1 MRGGASPGHPRTRSL
16 VAVGDIAQCP
26 GNAAI
31 TAALV
36 DGLPGTIAAL
46 GDTVYENGTP
56 EEYATCYEPTW
67 GRHKARTRPAVG
79 NHEYRTPGASG
90 YFSYFG
96 AAAGEP
102 GKGYYSYTLGAWHV
116 VALNTNCAEIG
127 GCEPGSAQERWLRA
141 DLAAHPARCTV
152 AYMHHPAFSSGNTHG
167 GSPSV
172 RPLLRALQDEGVEL
186 ILSGHDHD
194 YERFAP
200 QTVEGAANPA
210 GVRQFVVGTGGASLR
225 EFAPQPAAQ
234 QRGADRGR
242 LRRAVPEAARDRIRL
257 AVRAAARQFRGRC
270 GHRRLPLSAAR
281 WSGRLHR
288 EHPPATRQP
297 HLRRSPRHQ
306 GDSHMPEAVI
316 VDAVRTPIGRA
327 FKGQLAGLRPD
338 DTGAFVVDSLLER
351 NPEVSPESV
360 EELIAGCGLPQGLQA
375 FNIGRIMV
383 LLSERLPDSVNGVTV
398 SRYCASSLESIREA
412 ANAIR
417 AGEGDTYIAAGV
429 EWVSRYNERQEAAG
443 VADQNEKL
451 QGNNGQPN
459 AYIAMGLTA
468 ENVADKWEVSR
479 ADMDKYAQRSQELAV
494 ASQESGFFDREI
506 VPVTLPD
513 GTMVAKDEGPRAS
526 STLEK
531 LAELKP
537 AFREDGK
544 VTAGNSCPLNDGAA
558 AVLLMSDARAK
569 ELGLTPRARIV
580 ASATAALEPELMGVA
595 PIGAIKKVLDRAG
608 MKIDDVDVVELNE
621 AFAAQVIPIMSE
633 CDIPLEKLNPH
644 GGAIALGH
652 PFGMTGA
659 RIMTTLLNGLET
671 DDKTIGLE
679 TMCVAGGQGHAMI
692 VERLN

>member
-1 MRGGASPGHPRTRSL
+1 
-16 VAVGDIAQCP
+16 
-26 GNAAI
+26 
-31 TAALV
+31 
-36 DGLPGTIAAL
+36 
-46 GDTVYENGTP
+46 
-56 EEYATCYEPTW
+56 
-67 GRHKARTRPAVG
+67 
-79 NHEYRTPGASG
+79 
-90 YFSYFG
+90 
-96 AAAGEP
+96 
-102 GKGYYSYTLGAWHV
+102 
-116 VALNTNCAEIG
+116 
-127 GCEPGSAQERWLRA
+127 
-141 DLAAHPARCTV
+141 
-152 AYMHHPAFSSGNTHG
+152 
-167 GSPSV
+167 
-172 RPLLRALQDEGVEL
+172 
-186 ILSGHDHD
+186 
-194 YERFAP
+194 
-200 QTVEGAANPA
+200 
-210 GVRQFVVGTGGASLR
+210 
-225 EFAPQPAAQ
+225 
-234 QRGADRGR
+234 
-242 LRRAVPEAARDRIRL
+242 
-257 AVRAAARQFRGRC
+257 
-270 GHRRLPLSAAR
+270 
-281 WSGRLHR
+281 
-288 EHPPATRQP
+288 
-297 HLRRSPRHQ
+297 
-306 GDSHMPEAVI
+306 MPEAVI

-338 DTGAFVVDSLLER
+338 DTGAFVIDQLLER
-351 NPEVSPESV
+351 NAGVKPESV
-360 EELIAGCGLPQGLQA
+360 EEVIAGCGLPQGLQG

-383 LLSERLPDSVNGVTV
+383 LLSEQLPDSVNGVTV
-398 SRYCASSLESIREA
+398 SRYCASSLEAIRQA
-412 ANAIR
+412 SNAIR

-443 VADQNEKL
+443 LADQNEKL
-451 QGNNGQPN
+451 QGKNGQPD
-459 AYIAMGLTA
+459 AYIAMGVTA

-513 GTMVAKDEGPRAS
+513 GTVVAKDEGPRAS

-558 AVLLMSDARAK
+558 AVLLMSDTKAK

-595 PIGAIKKVLDRAG
+595 PIGAIKKVLERAG

-633 CDIPLEKLNPH
+633 CGIPLEKMNPH

-659 RIMTTLLNGLET
+659 RIMTTLLNDLES

-679 TMCVAGGQGHAMI
+679 TMCVAGGQGQATI